1 MASRLTESTDFA
13 MQSIADSWRG
23 VKSDSWAATTIPV
36 DPSTTDFDGVNYS
49 AMFERPRPALG
60 GMGQAGESSRPGVP
74 PREAAGSTE
83 SG

>member
-1 MASRLTESTDFA
+1 MASRLTESTNFA

-49 AMFERPRPALG
+49 AMFERPRPAL
-60 GMGQAGESSRPGVP
+60 PGVD
-74 PREAAGSTE
+74 RVCRRGRQRGRA